1 MSWAADE
8 FATVELGDK
17 RLNDRLV
24 KLSEQLAA
32 KPTASIPG
40 ACGGWGDTAAAYRM
54 LDNERCDWRE
64 IIEAHGRAT
73 VKRMV
78 DLPVVLCLNDTTE
91 LDFNGQTIQGLGPLS
106 YEAQRGLYLH
116 PTYAVSVDREPLGV
130 LDAWMWARESRDENG
145 RRGGPC
151 ESTRWIESYE
161 RLAERAPELPLTRLV
176 QVGDRESDILA
187 LMQRAQTLG
196 WPVDLLVRSQ
206 HNRRLPEGTL
216 MWDEVQA
223 QAPLGVI
230 QFSMGARPGHSA
242 RVVRQELRAKRVCV
256 DHGAHGIIEMTCLV
270 ASEVD
275 APAGEKPVC
284 WRLLTNRDA
293 ASLEQLRELI
303 EWYRARWEIE
313 MFFHVLKT
321 GCRVEALQL
330 ASLPKIERALAV
342 FMVVSWRIGR
352 LMRLGR
358 TCPDL
363 PASLMFDA
371 DEIKAAFV
379 LTKKALP
386 ITPPRLN
393 EVVRR
398 VAMLGGFLA
407 RKGDGEP
414 GVKTIWLGLQRVIDF
429 AAGVQFMRAEETL
442 QSCV

>member
-1 MSWAADE
+1 MSWAAEE
-8 FATVELGDK
+8 FATVALGDK
-17 RLNDRLV
+17 RLNDRV
-24 KLSEQLAA
+24 IKLAGQLAA
-32 KPTASIPG
+32 SPTASIPS
-40 ACGGWGDTAAAYRM
+40 ACGSWGDTAAAYRL

-64 IIEAHGRAT
+64 IIEAHGRST
-73 VKRMV
+73 LQRMV
-78 DLPVVLCLNDTTE
+78 ELPVVLCLNDTTE

-106 YEAQRGLYLH
+106 YEAQRGMYLH
-116 PTYAVSVDREPLGV
+116 PTYAVSVNREPLGV
-130 LDAWMWARESRDENG
+130 LDAWMWAREPKDKNG
-145 RRGGPC
+145 ERGGPC
-151 ESTRWIESYE
+151 ESERWIESYQ
-161 RLAERAPELPLTRLV
+161 RLAERAADLPATRLV

-187 LMQRAQTLG
+187 LMQRAQKLD

-206 HNRRLPEGTL
+206 HNRRLPDGKL

-223 QAPLGVI
+223 QESLGVI
-230 QFSMGARPGHSA
+230 EFTMGARPGHKP
-242 RVVRQELRAKRVCV
+242 RVVRQELRVKRVCV
-256 DHGAHGIIEMTCLV
+256 DQGVNGKIEMSCLV
-270 ASEVD
+270 ASEID
-275 APAGEKPVC
+275 APAGEKPLC

-293 ASLEQLRELI
+293 TTLEQLQELI

-313 MFFHVLKT
+313 MFFNVLKT

-330 ASLPKIERALAV
+330 ASLPKIERSLAL
-342 FMVVSWRIGR
+342 FMVVSWRINR

-371 DEIKAAFV
+371 DEIKAAYV

-386 ITPPRLN
+386 EEPPRLN

-407 RKGDGEP
+407 RKHDGEP
-414 GVKTIWLGLQRVIDF
+414 GVKTIWLGLQRVVDF
-429 AAGVQFMRAEETL
+429 AAGVQFMRDEDRL